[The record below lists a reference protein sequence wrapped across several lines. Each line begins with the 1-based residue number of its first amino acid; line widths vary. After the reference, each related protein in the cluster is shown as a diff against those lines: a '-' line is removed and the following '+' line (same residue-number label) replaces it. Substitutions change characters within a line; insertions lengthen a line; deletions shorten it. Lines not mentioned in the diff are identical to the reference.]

1 MGPGKWEPLGGALI
15 DVGGLALGGG
25 GGVQRTETSSR
36 GVSRLRRYVGPVA
49 TKLIWDSVDITGTGK
64 KRELS

>member
-25 GGVQRTETSSR
+25 VQRTETSSR
-36 GVSRLRRYVGPVA
+36 GVSRLCRYVGPVA